1 MASSN
6 LCLPIK
12 QTICLVMIV
21 KNEEHVIQRSLA
33 SILPFVDTWC
43 IVDTGS
49 TDTTMQL
56 IKNFSEK
63 PGKLYERPWVNFG
76 HNRTEALDLAR
87 PLADW
92 LFMLDADDIYKGS
105 TPFPPLTQSNDAYS
119 IELQRGNLQYYRPVI
134 FNSRSPWVYVGAL
147 HEYATITTRQATV
160 EPLPMIYFIDA
171 RVEGARSKNPT
182 KYKDDALM
190 LENELLTVPTNSR
203 ATFYCAQS
211 WRDSGN
217 PQKAIQWYLTAA
229 TMTNAWYQER
239 YISYLNLIRLVD
251 TMSLKSNDA
260 ILEAKLK
267 YGWKALEICPGRLE
281 AAHSILEFCRRQN
294 FWNLQAYAFAL
305 MTLESLE
312 KRDAPSELFTE
323 PDVYTYKFYDEF
335 ALYSFY
341 TNHKKNALLYGEK
354 ALEGLSGPL
363 THPDHA
369 RLTANME
376 FYKA

>member
-1 MASSN
+1 
-6 LCLPIK
+6 
-12 QTICLVMIV
+12 MIV
-21 KNEEHVIQRSLA
+21 KNEEHVIQRSLG

-49 TDTTMQL
+49 TDTTINL
-56 IKNFSEK
+56 ITQFSEK

-76 HNRTEALDLAR
+76 HNRTEALELAR

-92 LFMLDADDIYKGS
+92 LFMLDADDIYKG
-105 TPFPPLTQSNDAYS
+105 TTHFPPLTQSNDAYS
-119 IELQRGNLQYYRPVI
+119 IELQRGSLQYYRPVI

-147 HEYATITTRQATV
+147 HEYASIPGRQSIV
-160 EPLPMIYFIDA
+160 EPLPRSYFIDA

-190 LENELLTVPTNSR
+190 LENELLTDPTNSR

-251 TMSLKSNDA
+251 TMSLTSTHSV
-260 ILEAKLK
+260 LEEKLK

-281 AAHSILEFCRRQN
+281 AAHSILEFCRKQN
-294 FWNLQAYAFAL
+294 SWNLQVYAFAL
-305 MTLESLE
+305 MTAEALE
-312 KRDAPSELFTE
+312 KRNSTNELFTE

-335 ALYSFY
+335 AIYSFY
-341 TNHKKNALLYGEK
+341 TNHKKNALVYGRL
-354 ALEGLSGPL
+354 ALEGIRDPL

>member
-1 MASSN
+1 
-6 LCLPIK
+6 
-12 QTICLVMIV
+12 MIV

-49 TDTTMQL
+49 TDTTINL
-56 IKNFSEK
+56 ITQFSEK

-76 HNRTEALDLAR
+76 HNRTEALELAR

-92 LFMLDADDIYKGS
+92 LFMLDADDIYKG
-105 TPFPPLTQSNDAYS
+105 TTEFPQLSLGFDAYS
-119 IELQRGNLQYYRPVI
+119 IELQRGNLHYYRPVL

-147 HEYATITTRQATV
+147 HEYATIPTNSQPTI
-160 EPLPMIYFIDA
+160 EPLPTTYYIDA

-190 LENELLTVPTNSR
+190 LEQELETTPTSSR
-203 ATFYCAQS
+203 AAFYCAQS

-217 PQKAIQWYLTAA
+217 SQKAIQWYITAS
-229 TMTNAWYQER
+229 TMTTAWYQER

-251 TMSLKSNDA
+251 TMNIPSRDSR
-260 ILEAKLK
+260 LEEKLK

-281 AAHSILEFCRRQN
+281 AAHSILEFCRKQN
-294 FWNLQAYAFAL
+294 VWNLQVYALAL
-305 MTLESLE
+305 MTVETLE
-312 KRDAPSELFTE
+312 KRDTKNELFTD

-335 ALYSFY
+335 SIYSFY
-341 TNHKKNALLYGEK
+341 TNHKRNAFVYGQMALSNIEK
-354 ALEGLSGPL
+354 S
-363 THPDHA
+363 HPDYP
-369 RLTANME
+369 RILSNME
-376 FYKA
+376 FYTDKP

>member
-1 MASSN
+1 
-6 LCLPIK
+6 
-12 QTICLVMIV
+12 MIV
-21 KNEEHVIQRSLA
+21 KNEEHVIKRSLA

-56 IKNFSEK
+56 IKEFSEK

-76 HNRTEALDLAR
+76 HNRTEALELAR

-92 LFMLDADDIYKGS
+92 LFMLDADDIYKG
-105 TPFPPLTQSNDAYS
+105 TTEFPQLSPTFDAYS
-119 IELQRGNLQYYRPVI
+119 IELQRGSLQYYRPVI
-134 FNSRSPWVYVGAL
+134 FNSRTPWVYLGAL
-147 HEYATITTRQATV
+147 HEYASIPTNPQPMI
-160 EPLPMIYFIDA
+160 EPLPTTYYIDA

-190 LENELLTVPTNSR
+190 LEQELLTEPENSR
-203 ATFYCAQS
+203 AAFYCAQS

-217 PQKAIQWYLTAA
+217 PQKAIQWYLTAS
-229 TMTNAWYQER
+229 TLRTAWYQER

-251 TMSLKSNDA
+251 TMSLKSQDS
-260 ILEAKLK
+260 ILEQKLK

-281 AAHSILEFCRRQN
+281 AAHSILEFCRKQN
-294 FWNLQAYAFAL
+294 LWNLQVYAFAL
-305 MTLESLE
+305 MTVETLE
-312 KRDAPSELFTE
+312 KRDTKNELFTE
-323 PDVYTYKFYDEF
+323 PEVYTYKFYDEF

-341 TNHKKNALLYGEK
+341 TNHKANALLYGQK
-354 ALEGLSGPL
+354 ALDRIETSHSDYP
-363 THPDHA
+363 
-369 RLTANME
+369 RIVNNME